1 MNLVREKV
9 IHKKYGTGEITK
21 LDNDHVYV
29 KFQSVD
35 QEKIFKYPS
44 CFDVDG
50 YLTLENQDIKTT
62 KTSTTR
68 NLLDIVQISLA
79 QLIKVLVLVVFIF
92 RELIIGYSV
101 SEQM

>member
-68 NLLDIVQISLA
+68 KSSSAWMLDCCSTE
-79 QLIKVLVLVVFIF
+79 K
-92 RELIIGYSV
+92 
-101 SEQM
+101 EQMRSLRT

>member
-35 QEKIFKYPS
+35 QEKIF
-44 CFDVDG
+44 
-50 YLTLENQDIKTT
+50 T
-62 KTSTTR
+62 KVSWEGR
-68 NLLDIVQISLA
+68 NI
-79 QLIKVLVLVVFIF
+79 
-92 RELIIGYSV
+92 
-101 SEQM
+101 

>member
-35 QEKIFKYPS
+35 QEKKFKFIRS
-44 CFDVDG
+44 SEFIE
-50 YLTLENQDIKTT
+50 LF
-62 KTSTTR
+62 
-68 NLLDIVQISLA
+68 
-79 QLIKVLVLVVFIF
+79 LI
-92 RELIIGYSV
+92 
-101 SEQM
+101 